1 MVRDSQDITVDL
13 PREEGLGKLRSLY
26 ERLNNAERVLLATHE
41 NPDGDGIGAML
52 ALSLFLRE
60 KGKYTVP
67 FSTDGV
73 PESLSFLPG
82 SDAVQT
88 VLPPHDFFDLIIGL
102 DYGDVER
109 LHLSPELLDESRFVT
124 IDHHV
129 VARPF
134 GDLQIVSPLLSS
146 TSEMIYWFFH
156 ENSISFS
163 KEIALNLITGIL
175 IDTGGFSHITTSPRV
190 LAVASDL
197 LGRGVVPSRVLRDA
211 IETRSAS
218 ALKLWGSALCRI
230 REDKEIGMI
239 YSCISKEDLVRCN
252 ATFDDVAGLI
262 SLLNTISSSRFTVLL
277 VEYEKGVIRGSLR
290 SERFKGVDVS
300 QIAAQLG
307 GGGHRYASGFTRQG
321 TIDDI
326 LEEIKEVVRE
336 M

>member
-1 MVRDSQDITVDL
+1 MVRDSQDVGVDL
-13 PREEGLGKLRSLY
+13 LNREGVRKFRLLH
-26 ERLNNAERVLLATHE
+26 ERLNGARRILLATHE

-52 ALSLFLRE
+52 ALSLFLGKE
-60 KGKYTVP
+60 GKYVIP
-67 FSTDGV
+67 FSKDGL

-82 SDAVQT
+82 SGAIQT
-88 VLPPHDFFDLIIGL
+88 VLQPHASFDLIIGL

-109 LHLSPELLDESRFVT
+109 LHLPREFLDVSRFVT

-129 VARPF
+129 VAHSI
-134 GDLQIVSPLLSS
+134 GDLQIVSPSFSS
-146 TSEMIYWFFH
+146 TSEIVYWFFH
-156 ENSISFS
+156 ENKTPLS

-175 IDTGGFSHITTSPRV
+175 VDTGGFSHITTSPRV

-218 ALKLWGSALCRI
+218 ALKLWGNALGRI
-230 REDKEIGMI
+230 REDKEIGMLSS
-239 YSCISKEDLVRCN
+239 YISREDLVRCN

-262 SLLNTISSSRFTVLL
+262 SLLNTASSSRFTVLL
-277 VEYEKGVIRGSLR
+277 VEYEEGVIKGSLR

-321 TIDDI
+321 TIEDI
-326 LEEIKEVVRE
+326 LGEIKDVVRE